1 MNIETFKQKFQ
12 SYSGLALVFFVLIH
26 LIGLVYAGI
35 SPDGFEI
42 YASSLH
48 SNTFLPYLEIALSL
62 TFIIHISLTLEKV
75 LKNRFNGNKASLRT
89 RRKDYIGVLS
99 SRIQPFSGLILF
111 LFLIIHLFQLRFPRP
126 SNNMELV
133 SLKENLKDID
143 TMILYSLAS
152 ISIFFHMVHG
162 IESGHRSSGILIQ
175 SNALKIRSIGR
186 LISVFFG
193 LSFLILTFY
202 FRLY

>member
-1 MNIETFKQKFQ
+1 MNIETFKQKSQ
-12 SYSGLALVFFVLIH
+12 SYSGLALVFFLLIH
-26 LIGLVYAGI
+26 LIGIIYAAI
-35 SPDGFEI
+35 SPDSFEI
-42 YASSLH
+42 YAANLH
-48 SNTFLPYLEIALSL
+48 SNTFLPYLEIGLSL
-62 TFIIHISLTLEKV
+62 TFIIHISLTLDKV

-99 SRIQPFSGLILF
+99 SKIQPFSGLILL

-126 SNNMELV
+126 SINMELV
-133 SLKENLKDID
+133 SLKENLNGIHII
-143 TMILYSLAS
+143 ILYSLAS

-202 FRLY
+202 FWLN